1 MLLFYSQCLFR
12 ITHILTFFWSSFI
25 MASQTFHLDN
35 YFAAWSISFW
45 RGMSIRKWDMFPCLK
60 TLCSTKLNFENRKAH
75 RKKSRADHSQLKT
88 CDQSTNKNNNPNKSA
103 STVIS
108 PLISVSPVVKLFF
121 ADLDPGTREFLG
133 CSEVRPWHFHCSVLG
148 LIPSWWTKIPQALW
162 LGQKKHKK
170 KKPTK
175 KKPPNPTTKTLESQY
190 FKM

>member
-1 MLLFYSQCLFR
+1 MLLFYSQYLFR

-45 RGMSIRKWDMFPCLK
+45 RGMSIRMWDMFPCLI

-75 RKKSRADHSQLKT
+75 RKKNRADHSQLKT
-88 CDQSTNKNNNPNKSA
+88 CDQSTNENNNPNKST

-108 PLISVSPVVKLFF
+108 PLIFVSPIINLFI

-148 LIPSWWTKIPQALW
+148 LIPSWWTKFHMLCGLA
-162 LGQKKHKK
+162 KK
-170 KKPTK
+170 KKTK
-175 KKPPNPTTKTLESQY
+175 NPQKTQQLKRWNHTWY